1 MRVKQMN
8 EYIIV
13 GDTENYK
20 DCLIVVCGA
29 DKELAETVLKRMK
42 ENPTNTEKLLIRGHT
57 NIRIEEITP
66 EYCWWNDILD

>member
-1 MRVKQMN
+1 MN

-29 DKELAETVLKRMK
+29 NEEHAETVLKRIT
-42 ENPTNTEKLLIRGHT
+42 ENPTNNDKLLIRGHT
-57 NIRIEEITP
+57 NIRIEEVTP
-66 EYCWWNDILD
+66 ENCWWNDTLD